1 MDGNASHRE
10 RLHERGLC
18 RSCEMP
24 LLDEEL
30 AADARYC
37 GVCRAVRARARA
49 MKRSPETSPQEVN
62 AYLRAPHRG
71 GAGQEARRGAAR
83 GRACFA
89 RPRARPPQAREG
101 SGDAPGAV
109 SARTGAIAHGPP
121 EGGPGGPCA
130 SCGAD
135 RAHTDAHGGEHQ
147 GLAAMLDSGS
157 ARGRPH

>member
-18 RSCEMP
+18 RSCELP

-62 AYLRAPHRG
+62 AYYAPRI
-71 GAGQEARRGAAR
+71 AEAQARRRAAGLPQG
-83 GRACFA
+83 GRA
-89 RPRARPPQAREG
+89 
-101 SGDAPGAV
+101 S
-109 SARTGAIAHGPP
+109 SA
-121 EGGPGGPCA
+121 
-130 SCGAD
+130 
-135 RAHTDAHGGEHQ
+135 Q
-147 GLAAMLDSGS
+147 WF
-157 ARGRPH
+157 